1 MICFY
6 RVVTRSEEIWTVF
19 SFKRRPSL
27 CCFVIDRYYWG
38 HGFFFSRTWPQCF
51 ICCHHAK
58 WRSHC
63 FCFKGQNHENV
74 GSGNW
79 VWTFFLSYKYLQT
92 SSFLFNS
99 VTRLFCAS
107 ATVWRPSQDTESG
120 SVWCGP
126 TRTAHLLPVAPMTRL
141 CACGSWLPKSAKLSC
156 GNTNTWWSVFPGHQ
170 RVLIPPSSMPQALR

>member
-38 HGFFFSRTWPQCF
+38 HGFFFPGHDHNVSSVAIMPNGDHIVSASRDKTMKMWEV
-51 ICCHHAK
+51 AT
-58 WRSHC
+58 
-63 FCFKGQNHENV
+63 GY
-74 GSGNW
+74 GL
-79 VWTFFLSYKYLQT
+79 FFLSYKYLQT

-156 GNTNTWWSVFPGHQ
+156 GNTNTWWSAFPGHQ